1 MENRKKQPELRIQ
14 NSVPEEEPDILGMD
28 PAELKD
34 YLARLY
40 ALRKDLD
47 SRDPG
52 NEESEEYDD
61 WADAHE
67 ELEDRIDEVLDR
79 LDELN

>member
-1 MENRKKQPELRIQ
+1 MPCGRIWT
-14 NSVPEEEPDILGMD
+14 
-28 PAELKD
+28 A
-34 YLARLY
+34 
-40 ALRKDLD
+40 
-47 SRDPG
+47 G